1 MVESQKLRELLKD
14 ARDITQESLESN
26 TTGFDEGEPP
36 CECNGCERLRGLIS
50 RIDAVLMEGQ

>member
-1 MVESQKLRELLKD
+1 MIKELRALLME